1 MMKFLLG
8 LCVIMWSA
16 VVWAEPLNVP
26 IGTTDLTQNNI
37 KIRITR
43 IHSPNI
49 TAHGYDTFL
58 LEVFRDNKWH
68 QIPVENFNTMEG
80 ADCMV
85 QDFDFYTNPFRI
97 VRKKRDFG
105 DSWMDVRPITLTLYE
120 LTPMGELL
128 TIKEDTLPPACDVK
142 GIDTRDILPH

>member
-1 MMKFLLG
+1 MIKFLLG
-8 LCVIMWSA
+8 LCVMMWSA
-16 VVWAEPLNVP
+16 VVWAESLNVP

-105 DSWMDVRPITLTLYE
+105 DSWMDVQPITLTLYE

-128 TIKEDTLPPACDVK
+128 TIKEDTFPPACDIK
-142 GIDTRDILPH
+142 GIDTTSLFHY